1 VLLASLAFE
10 IVLSRSAPS
19 AAFYLPVTRIW
30 EILSGAVL
38 AMGLLSLARLPLPQ
52 QVNGSIQRSPA
63 WLVAARRWA
72 LDARI
77 RGIVG
82 FALIVWAALSFNRHV
97 NFPGWRA
104 MVPVAGAVLLI
115 SAEGNWV
122 NRQLSRAPIVYV
134 GLISYPLYLWH
145 WPVLA
150 FLRNTVRPETGKIPA
165 WENLAAVGTAVA
177 LACVTYHFIERPIR
191 LRPIRVRSV
200 AALGMAMAALAG
212 LGAVTVIEHGFYSR
226 LPATIRGAFIT
237 AANPDSGWRPG
248 CMLSPEQSASDL
260 NDACIDHGSEP
271 LIILWGDSAAA
282 ALYPGLHRLQEGG
295 GFRLAVLAQSSCAP
309 IPDRD
314 NSLNPHCRSGSEHML
329 AVIAREKP
337 AVVVL
342 HSMWTYGYDTASIER
357 SVTAI
362 RQATPARI
370 VLVGPPPFWSEGLPQ
385 AYFRYYAETSSL
397 IPLYTRFH
405 LEDRDAI
412 ENALRAAARTLG
424 IDYFSLHDA
433 LCREDGCLTR
443 VGSDAKDVTASD
455 WAHLTATGS
464 SFVAATLVPELLGS
478 PRAAMH

>member
-1 VLLASLAFE
+1 
-10 IVLSRSAPS
+10 
-19 AAFYLPVTRIW
+19 
-30 EILSGAVL
+30 
-38 AMGLLSLARLPLPQ
+38 
-52 QVNGSIQRSPA
+52 
-63 WLVAARRWA
+63 

-82 FALIVWAALSFNRHV
+82 FALIVWAALSFNRHL

-122 NRQLSRAPIVYV
+122 NRQLSRAPIVYI

-165 WENLAAVGTAVA
+165 WENLAVVGIAVA

-191 LRPIRVRSV
+191 SRPVRVRYV
-200 AALGMAMAALAG
+200 AALGTAMAALAG
-212 LGAVTVIEHGFYSR
+212 LGAVTVMEHGFYSR
-226 LPATIRGAFIT
+226 LPAAIRGAFIT

-260 NDACIDHGSEP
+260 NDACIDQGSEP
-271 LIILWGDSAAA
+271 LIVLWGDSAAA
-282 ALYPGLHRLQEGG
+282 ALYPGLHKLQDGG

-309 IPDRD
+309 IPNRD

-329 AVIAREKP
+329 AIIARERP

-357 SVTAI
+357 SVIAI
-362 RQATPARI
+362 RQATSARI
-370 VLVGPPPFWSEGLPQ
+370 VLIGPPPFWSEGLPQ
-385 AYFRYYAETSSL
+385 AYFRYYGQTSSL

-405 LEDRDAI
+405 LENREAI
-412 ENALRAAARTLG
+412 ENSLRTAAGALG
-424 IDYFSLHDA
+424 IDYFSLYDS
-433 LCREDGCLTR
+433 LCRENGCLTR

-455 WAHLTATGS
+455 WAHLTAAGS
-464 SFVAATLVPELLGS
+464 GFVAAKLLPQLLGS